1 MPFFFEHDKVFIWI
15 LGGIFV
21 YKQFQNSRHC
31 KSYRIPFGTLHY
43 DTCKNKGDFK
53 DAYFVEMPRMYT
65 GLKLDVDL
73 VAKSFFTSRVFT
85 YGERF
90 LLKYVGLYP
99 EPEFPL
105 VKRFEVG
112 ETVYCWK
119 VVDRTE
125 DEILFQWKAA
135 GFRGYTWFHRP
146 PGTLQLVFGNSIP
159 SPQVT
164 IDKKTNQP
172 ETNASIMLK
181 RGTFAGVMALVGPL
195 HTMYSRSLLISAQ
208 KVMTVLPK

>member
-1 MPFFFEHDKVFIWI
+1 
-15 LGGIFV
+15 
-21 YKQFQNSRHC
+21 
-31 KSYRIPFGTLHY
+31 
-43 DTCKNKGDFK
+43 
-53 DAYFVEMPRMYT
+53 MPRMYT

-135 GFRGYTWFHRP
+135 GFRGYTWC
-146 PGTLQLVFGNSIP
+146 SIHVISFQTRGQWP
-159 SPQVT
+159 CSPCAEP
-164 IDKKTNQP
+164 IN
-172 ETNASIMLK
+172 ML
-181 RGTFAGVMALVGPL
+181 GAGM
-195 HTMYSRSLLISAQ
+195 
-208 KVMTVLPK
+208 

>member
-1 MPFFFEHDKVFIWI
+1 
-15 LGGIFV
+15 
-21 YKQFQNSRHC
+21 
-31 KSYRIPFGTLHY
+31 
-43 DTCKNKGDFK
+43 
-53 DAYFVEMPRMYT
+53 MPRMYT

-135 GFRGYTWFHRP
+135 GFRGYTWCSNTCHLFLKNSSYSDYTRMRPSRFYRP

>member
-1 MPFFFEHDKVFIWI
+1 
-15 LGGIFV
+15 
-21 YKQFQNSRHC
+21 
-31 KSYRIPFGTLHY
+31 
-43 DTCKNKGDFK
+43 
-53 DAYFVEMPRMYT
+53 MPRMYT

-135 GFRGYTWFHRP
+135 GFRGYTWC
-146 PGTLQLVFGNSIP
+146 SIH
-159 SPQVT
+159 V
-164 IDKKTNQP
+164 
-172 ETNASIMLK
+172 
-181 RGTFAGVMALVGPL
+181 
-195 HTMYSRSLLISAQ
+195 ISFQ
-208 KVMTVLPK
+208 K